1 MTTTNKFVFV
11 FVFAQRVPISER
23 CGGRVEL
30 SWNLGNG
37 RIPCSGTNVEQ
48 HLRWQRSDNLWV
60 FALFSGGICTSLF
73 PFPLSIW
80 LYQHIFSICTYLSQI
95 GIVTFFGRS
104 AMCTLFMPFPNSGWT
119 PGPLSRSYGLPFL
132 DIWTLTDALNW
143 KRS

>member
-37 RIPCSGTNVEQ
+37 RIPCSGTNVEWNNTSADKDPTTFGY
-48 HLRWQRSDNLWV
+48 LL
-60 FALFSGGICTSLF
+60 FFSGDIYIFF
-73 PFPLSIW
+73 PFPLSSW
-80 LYQHIFSICTYLSQI
+80 LYQNIFSICTYLSQI

-119 PGPLSRSYGLPFL
+119 PSLVQKLWAPFPGHL
-132 DIWTLTDALNW
+132 DTNRCSEVKT
-143 KRS
+143 